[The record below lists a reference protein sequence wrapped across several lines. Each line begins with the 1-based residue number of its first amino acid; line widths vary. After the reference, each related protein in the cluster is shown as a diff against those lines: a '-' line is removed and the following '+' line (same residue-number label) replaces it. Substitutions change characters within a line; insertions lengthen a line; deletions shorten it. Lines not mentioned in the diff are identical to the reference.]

1 MILKEVQAITPGDL
15 IERTRGHRSG
25 QIALVIAA
33 GADKYQVILRNWLRI
48 QYLKLGDYEWV
59 QKDGVARVSRD

>member
-1 MILKEVQAITPGDL
+1 MILKEARAITPGDL

-25 QIALVIAA
+25 QTALVIAS

-48 QYLKLGDYEWV
+48 RYLKLGDYEWV
-59 QKDGVARVSRD
+59 QKDGVERLSRD

>member
-25 QIALVIAA
+25 QIALVIAS

-48 QYLKLGDYEWV
+48 QYLELGDYEWV
-59 QKDGVARVSRD
+59 KKEGVHPVSRD

>member
-1 MILKEVQAITPGDL
+1 MILKEVQTITPGDL

-25 QIALVIAA
+25 QIALVTAS
-33 GADKYQVILRNWLRI
+33 GTDKYQVILRNWLRI